1 MSIETIITRYGHGAG
16 DDSDSDDGNVAS
28 FTAPGDFDDLYE
40 STGGMGDLFGDSD
53 EELYETGGYPS
64 GSKNILDI
72 DDLPSSDEEDSDD
85 NDYMA
90 CSIKPT
96 TSASK
101 RRIEETEISNAELD
115 SFQSEAYFE
124 HFAGKSTRRGNGT
137 EGHLTSEEI
146 AFTRAYATFGDCAG
160 FVDRS
165 DKEAQFL
172 AYKLY
177 CTTGY
182 ESDHFLERWKKN
194 KKKGETSV
202 SPSGSS

>member
-1 MSIETIITRYGHGAG
+1 MVRTSHQQADSATVTPRDLKSKMSIETIITRYGHGAG
-16 DDSDSDDGNVAS
+16 DDSVRCEDSAVCSELVATQVVTFIFVSLAQDSDDGNVAS

-40 STGGMGDLFGDSD
+40 STGGMADLFGDSD

-101 RRIEETEISNAELD
+101 RRI
-115 SFQSEAYFE
+115 
-124 HFAGKSTRRGNGT
+124 
-137 EGHLTSEEI
+137 
-146 AFTRAYATFGDCAG
+146 
-160 FVDRS
+160 
-165 DKEAQFL
+165 
-172 AYKLY
+172 
-177 CTTGY
+177 
-182 ESDHFLERWKKN
+182 
-194 KKKGETSV
+194 
-202 SPSGSS
+202 GSSLFSNCR